1 MVRTVVII
9 QGRIGSARLRGKV
22 LADVG
27 GQPMIA
33 HVVERA
39 HRIEGIDEVVVAVPD
54 LPEDDVLAATTSAFG
69 VRVVRGP
76 ADDVLQRY
84 VIAAGAANADAV
96 VRVTADCPL
105 LSPTVSSTVVADYRR
120 GDADYVSNTLE
131 RTFPRGLD
139 TEVVSVAA
147 LQTAAREAA
156 TDAEREHVT
165 PFIWTRP
172 HRFRLRSIRTAPDR
186 SNLRLTVDVAEDL
199 VLVRAIYDALG
210 PPWFD
215 IEDVFELLDR
225 RPELVALNAG
235 VSQKSVT

>member
-1 MVRTVVII
+1 
-9 QGRIGSARLRGKV
+9 
-22 LADVG
+22 
-27 GQPMIA
+27 MIA

-54 LPEDDVLAATTSAFG
+54 LPEDDVLTATTSALG

-84 VIAAGAANADAV
+84 LLAAGAANADAV

-105 LSPTVSSTVVADYRR
+105 LSPTVSSTVVADFRR

-139 TEVVSVAA
+139 TEVVSIAA
-147 LQTAAREAA
+147 LRTAAREAVTA
-156 TDAEREHVT
+156 AEREHVT
-165 PFIWTRP
+165 PFVWTRP
-172 HRFRLRSIRTAPDR
+172 RRFRLRSIRTTPDR
-186 SNLRLTVDVAEDL
+186 SDLRLTVDVAEDL
-199 VLVRAIYDALG
+199 ALVRAVYDALG
-210 PPWFD
+210 PDQFD
-215 IEDVFELLDR
+215 IEDVIALLDR

-235 VSQKSVT
+235 ISQKSAT